1 MDHLYTN
8 KIYLLAAWKKEPAQ
22 NTPHALNETK
32 MKTILLI
39 EDNNEILENFTEY
52 LELEGYKILGASNG
66 KQGIELALK
75 FIPDLII
82 CDVLMPEMDG
92 YEVLHS
98 LLETSATYQ
107 IPFIFSTSMSERVE
121 RIEALSLGADDYII
135 KPFDMEVLL
144 KMIKTWIKT
153 GSDRRII
160 TAH

>member
-1 MDHLYTN
+1 MVTV
-8 KIYLLAAWKKEPAQ
+8 PQ
-22 NTPHALNETK
+22 SS
-32 MKTILLI
+32 IL
-39 EDNNEILENFTEY
+39 DARPQF
-52 LELEGYKILGASNG
+52 
-66 KQGIELALK
+66 KQGIELAVK

-121 RIEALSLGADDYII
+121 RIEALTLGADDYII

-160 TAH
+160 TDTKSDENIRVWILHIFFACFSQQILVWYFQPFELSSANRNK

>member
-1 MDHLYTN
+1 
-8 KIYLLAAWKKEPAQ
+8 
-22 NTPHALNETK
+22 

-52 LELEGYKILGASNG
+52 LELEGYRILGARSG
-66 KQGIELALK
+66 QQGIELAVK

-107 IPFIFSTSMSERVE
+107 VPFIFSTSMSERVD
-121 RIEALSLGADDYII
+121 RSEALSLGADDYII
-135 KPFDMEVLL
+135 KPFDMEALL
-144 KMIKTWIKT
+144 KMIKTWIRT
-153 GSDRRII
+153 GSERHVT
-160 TAH
+160 TAHQI